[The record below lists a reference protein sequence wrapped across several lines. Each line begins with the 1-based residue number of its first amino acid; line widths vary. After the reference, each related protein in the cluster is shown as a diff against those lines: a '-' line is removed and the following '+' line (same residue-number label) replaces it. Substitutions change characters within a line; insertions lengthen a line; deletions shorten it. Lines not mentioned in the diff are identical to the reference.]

1 MIAKLQSWWQR
12 TKRPLEVAII
22 IFSLVILIA
31 LIIVVIIGYLLKWG
45 WMGLSQKTL
54 WDWLQLL
61 IIPVV
66 LAVGGYLFNYTTTR
80 AEQRSTQLRDQT
92 EQAIASDNQREAALQ
107 AYIDSMSEL
116 LLHEKLRES
125 EPGAEVR
132 NIARVRTLTILPR
145 LDANRKRSVLQF
157 LHESGLIEKGKNIID
172 LSGAD
177 LNKADLSRAN
187 LSGAGLSK
195 ADLRD
200 ANLSNAT
207 LSGATLSNANLLWA
221 NLYYATLSNATLS
234 GALLSFA
241 NLFAAKLIEADLS
254 GANLGK
260 VNLSTATLSRADLSR
275 ANLREA
281 NLSATTLSEAN
292 LSGADL
298 SDTDLREA
306 NLSGADLSGAD
317 LSEANLSG
325 ASLKGAVNITTEELE
340 NQAKS
345 LKKAIMPDGLIHP

>member
-1 MIAKLQSWWQR
+1 MVAKLQSWWQR

-45 WMGLSQKTL
+45 WTGLSQKTL

-80 AEQRSTQLRDQT
+80 AEQRNTQLRDQT
-92 EQAIASDNQREAALQ
+92 EQAIASDNQRESAFQ

-177 LNKADLSRAN
+177 LNKADLRRANLSFAN
-187 LSGAGLSK
+187 LSGA
-195 ADLRD
+195 
-200 ANLSNAT
+200 NL
-207 LSGATLSNANLLWA
+207 
-221 NLYYATLSNATLS
+221 
-234 GALLSFA
+234 
-241 NLFAAKLIEADLS
+241 KD
-254 GANLGK
+254 
-260 VNLSTATLSRADLSR
+260 
-275 ANLREA
+275 
-281 NLSATTLSEAN
+281 
-292 LSGADL
+292 
-298 SDTDLREA
+298 
-306 NLSGADLSGAD
+306 
-317 LSEANLSG
+317 
-325 ASLKGAVNITTEELE
+325 AVNITTEELE
-340 NQAKS
+340 NQARS
-345 LKKAIMPDGLIHP
+345 LKGAIMLDGLIHP